1 MDTGLA
7 VRVIA
12 LSVGLAVL
20 YAGPIAAASPQDLH
34 AAGVPVADQS
44 AQARA
49 QALESAITQVLVAM
63 TGRADLAHSTRVAD
77 LVKSPQ
83 PYLQQYHYERGAD
96 GQLELIARFDGQSL
110 RRALAKRGIPS
121 WQAKRPPVLV
131 WFALDSGDEH
141 GLVNEDTGEQPGEAL
156 RTAFADLGIPLI
168 LPLLDLEDRQQV
180 RYSDVYGGFSEP
192 VLAASRRYS
201 AELVLMLRVSATATG
216 WNGRWALYRDGTDVS
231 WESRGASIEQM
242 LSDGVQALAASLRP
256 DYTLLP
262 DLTASTLMRIK
273 VNGVGSLERF
283 ATVES
288 LLAQLPGVIGVRLS
302 GAGPDWVRMKLTL
315 NVAPPLVQRE
325 LSRSQ
330 NLEPAAAGTLAERS
344 GDGAGNRSRIEGERV
359 YRLLQ

>member
-1 MDTGLA
+1 METGLA
-7 VRVIA
+7 VRVIV
-12 LSVGLAVL
+12 LSVCLAFL
-20 YAGPIAAASPQDLH
+20 YAGPSAAASPHDLL
-34 AAGVPVADQS
+34 AAGAPVADQS

-49 QALESAITQVLVAM
+49 EALESAITQVLVGM
-63 TGRADLAHSTRVAD
+63 TGRAELAHSTRVAD
-77 LVKSPQ
+77 LIKSPQ
-83 PYLQQYHYERGAD
+83 PYLQQYHYERGED

-131 WFALDSGDEH
+131 WFAFDSGDEH
-141 GLVNEDTGEQPGEAL
+141 GLVTEDAGEQPGEAL
-156 RTAFADLGIPLI
+156 RTAFAELGIPLI
-168 LPLLDLEDRQQV
+168 FPLLDLEDRQRV

-201 AELVLMLRVSATATG
+201 TELILMLRVRATPTG
-216 WNGRWALYRDGTDVS
+216 WNGRWALYRNGAGGS
-231 WESRGASIEQM
+231 WESRGVSIEQM
-242 LSDGVQALAASLRP
+242 LSDGAQALAARLRP

-262 DLTASTLMRIK
+262 DLTASTLMPIR

-283 ATVES
+283 ASVER

-302 GAGPDWVRMKLTL
+302 GAGPDWVRMRLTL

-330 NLEPAAAGTLAERS
+330 KLVPATAAALAERI

-359 YRLLQ
+359 YRLLP